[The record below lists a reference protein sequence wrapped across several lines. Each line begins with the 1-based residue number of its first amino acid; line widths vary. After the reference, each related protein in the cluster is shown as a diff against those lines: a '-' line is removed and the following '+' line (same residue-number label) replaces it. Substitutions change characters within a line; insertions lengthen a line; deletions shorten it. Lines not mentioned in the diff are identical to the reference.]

1 MAKRSELWYLQN
13 KLSDVI
19 VLGRTKLIRS
29 PKWHT
34 INQSKEVHYCSLSL
48 KKAQPAISV
57 DIGSSLFVK
66 STHAEG
72 SHDAK
77 SSECTAKDLFWDLT
91 NVVTN
96 ENCSWFNGCSTFIYL
111 FCLEINFNPFKIDK
125 GTFLSCCPIRNSC
138 PNHYIYTSPIVS
150 CIFLDKIIFLLLH
163 SEKIAFTPR
172 LWIIV

>member
-1 MAKRSELWYLQN
+1 MWFKQ
-13 KLSDVI
+13 
-19 VLGRTKLIRS
+19 
-29 PKWHT
+29 
-34 INQSKEVHYCSLSL
+34 
-48 KKAQPAISV
+48 AQPAISV
-57 DIGSSLFVK
+57 GVWSSLFVK
-66 STHAEG
+66 CPHAER

-77 SSECTAKDLFWDLT
+77 SSECTGKDLFWDLT
-91 NVVTN
+91 NLVTN
-96 ENCSWFNGCSTFIYL
+96 ENGCRINGRSTFIYL

-150 CIFLDKIIFLLLH
+150 CIFLDKIIFLFLH

>member
-1 MAKRSELWYLQN
+1 MAKRSELSHLQN

-34 INQSKEVHYCSLSL
+34 IDQSKEVHYCSLSL
-48 KKAQPAISV
+48 QKAQPAISV

-77 SSECTAKDLFWDLT
+77 SSECTVLT
-91 NVVTN
+91 VQIFVLNKSLKRFVLR
-96 ENCSWFNGCSTFIYL
+96 S
-111 FCLEINFNPFKIDK
+111 DK
-125 GTFLSCCPIRNSC
+125 SRHKWN
-138 PNHYIYTSPIVS
+138 
-150 CIFLDKIIFLLLH
+150 LLL
-163 SEKIAFTPR
+163 IQR
-172 LWIIV
+172 LLNIDFISLFLPGS